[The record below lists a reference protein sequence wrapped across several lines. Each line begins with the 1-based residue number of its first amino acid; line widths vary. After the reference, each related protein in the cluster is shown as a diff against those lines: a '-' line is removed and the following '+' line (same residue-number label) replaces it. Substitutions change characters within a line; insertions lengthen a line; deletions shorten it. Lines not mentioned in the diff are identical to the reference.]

1 MCVLPAYMHDMVT
14 DKGGILKFAHTESVV
29 VSFTV
34 NVSHRH
40 ISVCYYQAVIMPV
53 LGMAV

>member
-1 MCVLPAYMHDMVT
+1 MPDVRSSCIHDVVST
-14 DKGGILKFAHTESVV
+14 KGDTKFALTESVV

-40 ISVCYYQAVIMPV
+40 ILACYYQAVIMPV